1 MGIRNSLA
9 VILAAL
15 MAAESAA
22 AQAPQVNSLPPAQT
36 APSPIQQPLAP
47 AERDHIRLSYTLGP
61 ADQILVRVPQAEEIN
76 DKAFRVDAEGNIV
89 LPVVGSVRAEGMTV
103 QQLEAELTRQL
114 LQYYRNPLVT
124 ITVVQFRAD
133 PVTFV
138 GAFRNPGI
146 YSLQGGRTLVEML
159 AVAGGLA
166 SNASN
171 RLRITRRLEWGK
183 LPLAA
188 AVEDKERNVSYAEIS
203 INRLME
209 TLNPE
214 EDIVLQ
220 AYDVIRAG
228 VEEMVYVTGEGI
240 RSGAFPLADKDALS
254 ISQVVVL
261 SGGLA
266 NARGDR
272 AKVMRQILNTSRRS
286 EIPVD
291 LTAIMEGRANDF
303 PLLPNDILVVPAR
316 RGGVKSLFS
325 RYLVVTLPALATS
338 LVVVAIRR

>member
-1 MGIRNSLA
+1 
-9 VILAAL
+9 
-15 MAAESAA
+15 
-22 AQAPQVNSLPPAQT
+22 
-36 APSPIQQPLAP
+36 
-47 AERDHIRLSYTLGP
+47 
-61 ADQILVRVPQAEEIN
+61 
-76 DKAFRVDAEGNIV
+76 
-89 LPVVGSVRAEGMTV
+89 
-103 QQLEAELTRQL
+103 

-220 AYDVIRAG
+220 ASDVIRAG